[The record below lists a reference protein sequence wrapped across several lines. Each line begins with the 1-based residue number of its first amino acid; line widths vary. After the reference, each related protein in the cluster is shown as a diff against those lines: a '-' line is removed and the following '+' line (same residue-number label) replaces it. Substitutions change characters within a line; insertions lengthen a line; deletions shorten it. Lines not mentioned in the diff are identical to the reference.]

1 MWDIHGN
8 CVRKKRVIC
17 ALKYLFVKNEINNSS
32 YHWFRMLK
40 LDYVFHASKLQTS
53 CFYFHHFQ
61 LLTRARSHFIIK
73 PLTIILLL
81 LWYVKIFTYCKILQ
95 YYPCNKQKTIN
106 ARKNTKMRAN
116 QDFSQFHAWTRVFGH
131 QKIHWHLIRS
141 YVCLIIGFW
150 GREIQICPQ
159 NKLLGTYKI
168 HFISNVGRNFCL
180 FDWDNRK

>member
-53 CFYFHHFQ
+53 CFYFHHFH

-116 QDFSQFHAWTRVFGH
+116 QDFSQFHAR
-131 QKIHWHLIRS
+131 
-141 YVCLIIGFW
+141 FW
-150 GREIQICPQ
+150 ISEDSLTPDKELCMSNYRF
-159 NKLLGTYKI
+159 LGSRN
-168 HFISNVGRNFCL
+168 SNMPS
-180 FDWDNRK
+180 K